1 MIKTIEQKKQYRREQ
16 YLKHRE
22 KEQKKNA
29 EYREKNSELIREKQK
44 KYNKE
49 NPEKIKNI
57 TRKSAYK
64 IRYGITL
71 EQYNQMFE
79 KQKGK
84 CAICNRHQKELTR
97 TLCVDHNHKTKKV
110 RGLLCVTCNTDV
122 SVVENR
128 LKEMLKYLNKYRKD
142 VN

>member
-1 MIKTIEQKKQYRREQ
+1 MTLSKKEQSRKY
-16 YLKHRE
+16 YLKNRE
-22 KEQKKNA
+22 KLKAKSKITYRKNKDKHVN
-29 EYREKNSELIREKQK
+29 YR
-44 KYNKE
+44 
-49 NPEKIKNI
+49 
-57 TRKSAYK
+57 RKSAYK

-84 CAICNRHQKELTR
+84 CAICKRHQKDLTT
-97 TLCVDHNHKTKKV
+97 TLCVDHNHKTKQV

-128 LKEMLKYLNKYRKD
+128 LKEMLRYLNKYRKD

>member
-1 MIKTIEQKKQYRREQ
+1 MKTAEEKRKKRRED
-16 YLKHRE
+16 YLKNYQRE
-22 KEQKKNA
+22 RDLGRKYYQKNKKKIN
-29 EYREKNSELIREKQK
+29 EKQR
-44 KYNKE
+44 KYNRE
-49 NPEKIKNI
+49 NPEKRKN
-57 TRKSAYK
+57 TMLKNA
-64 IRYGITL
+64 YGITL
-71 EQYNQMFE
+71 EQYNQIFE

-84 CAICNRHQKELTR
+84 CAICKRHQKELTR
-97 TLCVDHNHKTKKV
+97 TLCVDHNHKTKQV

>member
-22 KEQKKNA
+22 KEQKNHA
-29 EYREKNSELIREKQK
+29 EYYQKNKDKINEKIKN
-44 KYNKE
+44 YNKE
-49 NPEKIKNI
+49 NPEKRKNAI
-57 TRKSAYK
+57 LKNV
-64 IRYGITL
+64 YGITL
-71 EQYNQMFE
+71 DQYNQMFE

-84 CAICNRHQKELTR
+84 CAICKRHQKDLTR

-110 RGLLCVTCNTDV
+110 RGLLCLTCNTDV

>member
-1 MIKTIEQKKQYRREQ
+1 MKTAEEKKQYRREQ

-22 KEQKKNA
+22 KEMKKHA
-29 EYREKNSELIREKQK
+29 EYREKNRELIKAKQR

-49 NPEKIKNI
+49 NPEKRKNAI
-57 TRKSAYK
+57 LKNV
-64 IRYGITL
+64 YGITL
-71 EQYNQMFE
+71 EQYNKIFE

-84 CAICNRHQKELTR
+84 CAICKRHQKELTR
-97 TLCVDHNHKTKKV
+97 TLCVDHNHKTKQV
-110 RGLLCVTCNTDV
+110 RGLLCLTCNTDV

-128 LKEMLKYLNKYRKD
+128 LNEMLKYLNKYRKD

>member
-1 MIKTIEQKKQYRREQ
+1 MTQKLNKKEQTKKYYLNNREKLKEKSKQ
-16 YLKHRE
+16 NYKKYKHRHVD
-22 KEQKKNA
+22 
-29 EYREKNSELIREKQK
+29 YR
-44 KYNKE
+44 
-49 NPEKIKNI
+49 
-57 TRKSAYK
+57 RKSAYK

-71 EQYNQMFE
+71 EQYNEMFD

-84 CAICNRHQKELTR
+84 CAICKRHQKELTR
-97 TLCVDHNHKTKKV
+97 TLCVDHNHKTKQV

-128 LKEMLKYLNKYRKD
+128 LEEMLKYLNKYRKD